1 MKTKIRTHQ
10 NRSQFSSVYIP
21 AVSDGFPNPSAD
33 RQLYDIA
40 RILGDFPNLANGER
54 SAGIECLLT
63 NGTIRRMRWDRLVN
77 LTAG

>member
-1 MKTKIRTHQ
+1 MKKTKHY
-10 NRSQFSSVYIP
+10 NRSQFSSVYAP
-21 AVSDGFPNPSAD
+21 AVSDGVLNPRD
-33 RQLYDIA
+33 ERHLYSIA

-63 NGTIRRMRWDRLVN
+63 NGTIRRMRWDRLVT